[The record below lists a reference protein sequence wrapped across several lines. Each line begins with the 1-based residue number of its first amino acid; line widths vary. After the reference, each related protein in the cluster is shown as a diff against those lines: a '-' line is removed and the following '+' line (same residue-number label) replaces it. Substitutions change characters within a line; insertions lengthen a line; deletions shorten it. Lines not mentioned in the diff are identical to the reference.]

1 MTALMTWNSKLDV
14 GVAGIDQQHRKLV
27 DILNRLND
35 AMQTGRGADVLGQVL
50 DDLIKYTASHFAFEE
65 GLMRKSAYP
74 GYAAHKKEHDDL
86 VKTAV
91 DLQAKF
97 KSGETRLSVDVLR
110 FLRNWLTTH
119 IQGTDRTLGV
129 FCIEKKVA

>member
-1 MTALMTWNSKLDV
+1 MAALMTWNSKLDV

-35 AMQTGRGADVLGQVL
+35 AMHTGHGTDVLGAVL
-50 DDLIKYTASHFAFEE
+50 DDLVKYTANHFAFEE
-65 GLMRKSAYP
+65 DLMRKHGYPAYP
-74 GYAAHKKEHDDL
+74 AHKKEHDDL

-91 DLQAKF
+91 DLQTKF
-97 KSGETRLSVDVLR
+97 KSGETRLSIDVLR

-119 IQGTDRTLGV
+119 IQGTDKALGA
-129 FCIEKKVA
+129 FCQEKKVA

>member
-1 MTALMTWNSKLDV
+1 
-14 GVAGIDQQHRKLV
+14 
-27 DILNRLND
+27 
-35 AMQTGRGADVLGQVL
+35 
-50 DDLIKYTASHFAFEE
+50 
-65 GLMRKSAYP
+65 MRKSAYP